1 MLKHITSW
9 RPVQVLMA
17 YGQSQGGNYAASLS
31 FNAFLAMFPLILG
44 MLAIVGFVV
53 NDPGTLR
60 TIHTDI
66 ASIFPSEARPQVLQ
80 VLQKVHH
87 NVGLLAIL
95 SVVGL
100 LWSGT
105 SLFAS
110 MEFALTTIF
119 GTTQRDMLR
128 QRAMGLIMVLVFIAA
143 VLFVVGANS
152 ALAASPGAGVI
163 GTIAG
168 AIALVAL
175 MIAIYRFVPNRTFA
189 LKDVWPGAV
198 LAGVLVEVF
207 SLLFPLYAKISNGFG
222 TYGQQFVL
230 FFVLAAWLGFMSQ
243 FILIGAVYNKLRL
256 GVPEYEG
263 IVASPAANSRD
274 HKDPHAVIEAHRAR
288 STAAD
293 AHTARAAA
301 AEERR
306 PAGGEAAP
314 HDHPTP
320 REARI
325 ALGASMAVAA
335 VGTVALRLR
344 KRRDRLTGVTSK

>member
-1 MLKHITSW
+1 MI
-9 RPVQVLMA
+9 
-17 YGQSQGGNYAASLS
+17 
-31 FNAFLAMFPLILG
+31 
-44 MLAIVGFVV
+44 
-53 NDPGTLR
+53 NDPGTLGPPSP
-60 TIHTDI
+60 
-66 ASIFPSEARPQVLQ
+66 ASPRFPERRLQ
-80 VLQKVHH
+80 GHQALQTVHH
-87 NVGLLAIL
+87 SVGLLAIL

-152 ALAASPGAGVI
+152 ALAASPGVGVI

-256 GVPEYEG
+256 GVPEREG
-263 IVASPAANSRD
+263 IVASPAENSRD
-274 HKDPHAVIEAHRAR
+274 HRDPHAVIEAHRAR
-288 STAAD
+288 SAA
-293 AHTARAAA
+293 AGAQTARAAA
-301 AEERR
+301 VGS
-306 PAGGEAAP
+306 PHAANDAAAR
-314 HDHPTP
+314 DHPTP

-325 ALGASMAVAA
+325 ALGAGMAVAA
-335 VGTVALRLR
+335 VGTVALRIR
-344 KRRDRLTGVTSK
+344 RRRDRFTGVTTK